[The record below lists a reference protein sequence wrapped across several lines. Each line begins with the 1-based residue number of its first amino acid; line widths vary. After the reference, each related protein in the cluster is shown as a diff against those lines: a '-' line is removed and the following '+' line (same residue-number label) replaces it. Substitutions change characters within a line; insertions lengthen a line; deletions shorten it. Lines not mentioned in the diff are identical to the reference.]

1 VDIRPEAMGLTWD
14 TVTQALYQLDEFTRT
29 AGLWYTI
36 ANDFTVT
43 EDFVRHVRQ
52 RVEDTFG
59 PWEA

>member
-1 VDIRPEAMGLTWD
+1 MGLTWE
-14 TVTQALYQLDEFTRT
+14 TVTQALDRLDEFTRA

-36 ANDFTVT
+36 ANEFTMT
-43 EDFVRHVRQ
+43 DDFVRHMRQ